1 MQEKFTTNREK
12 IPSVY
17 CGFLYI
23 PSKRAKRKSRK
34 SVPALR
40 LLKKLRRIFRVS
52 EKQSLK
58 HFVSGRVPDTK
69 YFSGCKCTSCAPTA
83 HKECAQQ
90 TAKNWRKRPQAF
102 FDKLKSL
109 PFPGGIFLSAEREKA
124 SPCVWEKARWESN
137 APCNYAVSSISFA
150 MGQLLW

>member
-1 MQEKFTTNREK
+1 MRRNSDFQQFTHEYMLYCIANP
-12 IPSVY
+12 PSNGGRV
-17 CGFLYI
+17 
-23 PSKRAKRKSRK
+23 
-34 SVPALR
+34 R

-102 FDKLKSL
+102 FDKLKAGPKSC
-109 PFPGGIFLSAEREKA
+109 FYQYMYWGFMYRK
-124 SPCVWEKARWESN
+124 N
-137 APCNYAVSSISFA
+137 AQHPDTHHVCQFR
-150 MGQLLW
+150 

>member
-1 MQEKFTTNREK
+1 MSGGDIFPMSFGYESQCRVEIYLNRTPPKTE
-12 IPSVY
+12 
-17 CGFLYI
+17 
-23 PSKRAKRKSRK
+23 RKNRTPNRRNCP
-34 SVPALR
+34 VRIYPHPR

-102 FDKLKSL
+102 FDKLN
-109 PFPGGIFLSAEREKA
+109 
-124 SPCVWEKARWESN
+124 ARQHCWR
-137 APCNYAVSSISFA
+137 AFSIYGYLSFA
-150 MGQLLW
+150 SNILFPSMACVAVR